1 MSPGSPVRALWC
13 IYMVISS
20 LLISSTSCYF
30 DRGDYFWS
38 GKPQAIGI
46 EFSPTTITA
55 VLTDGLGNFTTL
67 ATITPTDPEYSS
79 YIHTIFQTR
88 SHWQKSEI
96 VHDDLQETAFEF
108 KLLEWGRWMSSMA
121 ERARDR
127 ACYKLPRAIQNMD
140 YIEKKCNPPWVFDP
154 QPPRLRNKAA
164 IAQRRRLQR
173 LQTMLPK
180 WFRTAPPTQLTKSG
194 FLVVLV
200 NILEEVKTIALNEHN
215 VTITSATIARPRWL
229 YNELGDILNEACAL
243 AGIESWEQAQ
253 DNVEMALETI
263 EGIGNGSVLLLD
275 HGQYHFNIYYFLWDE
290 RAKAVRCSMSVDIRN
305 YASLWIQVA
314 LMNRVIGKSHS
325 NVTQEDL
332 DWLQSIEI
340 GSIIREVM
348 TANVNI
354 SYGTHWPQDL
364 DFRNRTATV
373 SLRDP
378 TGYVLELNMTG
389 EDVEVVSDDMAD
401 EIRDA
406 IVGLLTIFP
415 DKENPQEDMTD
426 IVSQDKDVSSGEQMK
441 EGEATENS
449 TPTPPQAGPRLKK
462 IEHVLV
468 LGSILDIGLLG
479 HAAKMATGVEMIH
492 GPPGMCVVF
501 TETVA
506 RGAAL
511 HALPWQD
518 DWESATNEYLYEYED
533 DMYDDESIWSEE
545 DEEQDEI

>member
-1 MSPGSPVRALWC
+1 MSQGFRVRALWC

-20 LLISSTSCYF
+20 LLILPISCYF
-30 DRGDYFWS
+30 DRGDRFWS

-55 VLTDGLGNFTTL
+55 VLTDGLGNFITL
-67 ATITPTDPEYSS
+67 ATITPTDPEYST
-79 YIHTIFQTR
+79 YLHTIFQAG
-88 SHWQKSEI
+88 SNWQQPEI
-96 VHDDLQETAFEF
+96 LHDDLQETAFEL
-108 KLLEWGRWMSSMA
+108 KLLEWERWVSSMV

-127 ACYKLPRAIQNMD
+127 VCSKLPRAIQNMD
-140 YIEKKCNPPWVFDP
+140 YIEKKCNPHWVFDP
-154 QPPRLRNKAA
+154 QPPRLRNKAI
-164 IAQRRRLQR
+164 IAGSRRLQR

-180 WFRTAPPTQLTKSG
+180 WFRTGPPTHPTRSG
-194 FLVVLV
+194 FLAVLV
-200 NILEEVKTIALNEHN
+200 DILEEVKATALTEHN
-215 VTITSATIARPRWL
+215 VTITSAIIARPRWL
-229 YNELGDILNEACAL
+229 YNELSDILDEACAL
-243 AGIESWEQAQ
+243 AGIESWEQSQ
-253 DNVEMALETI
+253 DNVEMALKTI

-275 HGQYHFNIYYFLWDE
+275 HGQYHFNVYYCAWDE
-290 RAKAVRCSMSVDIRN
+290 SAKVVRCSMSIDIRN

-314 LMNRVIGKSHS
+314 LMNRVVGQFHS
-325 NVTQEDL
+325 NVTQEGL

-348 TANVNI
+348 TANVDI
-354 SYGTHWPQDL
+354 SYGRHWPEDL
-364 DFRNRTATV
+364 DIRNRTATV

-378 TGYVLELNMTG
+378 TGYVRELNMTG
-389 EDVEVVSDDMAD
+389 EDVEVVSDRIVD

-415 DKENPQEDMTD
+415 DTEKPQEDMTD
-426 IVSQDKDVSSGEQMK
+426 IASQDEDVSSGEQLK
-441 EGEATENS
+441 EREATENS
-449 TPTPPQAGPRLKK
+449 TPTPPQVGPRLKK

-468 LGSILDIGLLG
+468 LGSILDIELLG
-479 HAAKMATGVEMIH
+479 HAAKMTTGAEMIH

-511 HALPWQD
+511 YALPWQD
-518 DWESATNEYLYEYED
+518 HWESTIREYSYEFED
-533 DMYDDESIWSEE
+533 DMYDDEWIWPEE